1 MLVVDVDVEEV
12 DATVVGAAADTV
24 DEVVTPHSSSML
36 LPDVLLAA
44 SRLRHGGASG
54 FFGFPRAIASRYAL
68 QSASPAGPL
77 TSGPTPRT

>member
-12 DATVVGAAADTV
+12 DATAVGAAAATV
-24 DEVVTPHSSSML
+24 DEVVTPHSSSTL

-54 FFGFPRAIASRYAL
+54 FFGFPVAIASEVRLAEPV
-68 QSASPAGPL
+68 SGGPVDI
-77 TSGPTPRT
+77 RTDAP